1 MSGPGSLRGL
11 LSAWACS
18 AVLSLAPAALFLTGT
33 AAPAFAQSKKAAV
46 LPRPPALPTP
56 VLQRLAQMTPEQR
69 QKALARLAPERR
81 ERLEQQLN
89 KLDQLPPEQKA
100 RVLERYDAFQGL
112 PRDRQGAVR
121 AELQALRKMPVRQRR
136 LRLNSPEFEQA
147 SRPKNSGCCA
157 NRFRLRPGSLLRI
170 RLLLGKRPHL
180 LPRRRNS
187 RPVSTGFS
195 SETGTR

>member
-1 MSGPGSLRGL
+1 MSGLGSLRGL
-11 LSAWACS
+11 LSAWAWS
-18 AVLSLAPAALFLTGT
+18 AALFL
-33 AAPAFAQSKKAAV
+33 AVAVLFLSPPALAQSKKAAV

-81 ERLEQQLN
+81 ERVEAQLK

-121 AELQALRKMPVRQRR
+121 AELQALRKIPVRQRR
-136 LRLNSPEFEQA
+136 LRLNSPEFEQ
-147 SRPKNSGCCA
+147 SFSPEEQR
-157 NRFRLRPGSLLRI
+157 LLRESFPFAA
-170 RLLLGKRPHL
+170 RQPAPNPAAPGQTPAAA
-180 LPRRRNS
+180 P
-187 RPVSTGFS
+187 TQAQ
-195 SETGTR
+195 

>member
-1 MSGPGSLRGL
+1 L
-11 LSAWACS
+11 LLTGGAF
-18 AVLSLAPAALFLTGT
+18 FLTS
-33 AAPAFAQSKKAAV
+33 APAFAQSKKAAV

-69 QKALARLAPERR
+69 QKALARLSPERR
-81 ERLEQQLN
+81 ERVEQQLD

-147 SRPKNSGCCA
+147 FSPEEQR
-157 NRFRLRPGSLLRI
+157 LLRESF
-170 RLLLGKRPHL
+170 PFAA
-180 LPRRRNS
+180 RRSAPN
-187 RPVSTGFS
+187 PAAPGQAPAPAPTQGQ
-195 SETGTR
+195 